1 LVVVTEAADEEE
13 ERAEATEAER
23 AEAMEERV
31 VAAPL
36 EVVGCSRR
44 VGRAAGAGAATVA
57 VARAAVEQ
65 PAAAPVARTAAVAV
79 REAARRGALPEAL
92 EAVPRAASLALEVEA
107 DSSVPNRVGRWTVA
121 GRFVQY

>member
-1 LVVVTEAADEEE
+1 MEA
-13 ERAEATEAER
+13 
-23 AEAMEERV
+23 ERV

-65 PAAAPVARTAAVAV
+65 PAAPPVARTAAVLAV